1 MDGDL
6 KIGSE
11 ELVARLQ
18 AALGELSPE
27 LRKAAGFVL
36 ENPREVGV
44 SSVRGLAERAGVK
57 PNTLVRLANH
67 LDMPGYEAFRDVFRA
82 GLLKEEETYQDRA
95 RWLQSLSRKGRLGQ
109 LFAESA
115 ENAMRN
121 VERFYGET
129 DPADIERAVESILRA
144 RQTFVLGVGMNY
156 PVAHNFAY
164 LAGMAMDGIIALP
177 HGGTLPVDGLARA
190 DERDMLIAMTFRP
203 YRREVLESVQAAAE
217 KGMHVLAVSDSPAA
231 PIMDA
236 AEHRFVI
243 GTDTPQF
250 FHSTVA
256 LAAFFEVL
264 LGFLVARAG
273 SRAVASIESFH
284 ERREALGIYVQDS

>member
-1 MDGDL
+1 MDGDI

-27 LRKAAGFVL
+27 LRKAAAFVL

-57 PNTLVRLANH
+57 PNTLVRLANFFD
-67 LDMPGYEAFRDVFRA
+67 LPGYEAFRDVFRA
-82 GLLKEEETYQDRA
+82 GLLKDEETYQDRA
-95 RWLQSLSRKGRLGQ
+95 RWLQSLSRKGQLGQ
-109 LFAESA
+109 LFADSA
-115 ENAMRN
+115 GNAMRN

-129 DPADIERAVESILRA
+129 DPAEIERAVETILRA
-144 RQTFVLGVGMNY
+144 RRTFVLGVGMNY

-164 LAGMAMDGIIALP
+164 LAGMAMDGVVALP
-177 HGGTLPVDGLARA
+177 QGGILPVDGLARA
-190 DERDMLIAMTFRP
+190 DERDMLIALTFRP
-203 YRREVLESVQAAAE
+203 YRREVLEAVAAAAE

-231 PIMDA
+231 PIMDT
-236 AEHRFVI
+236 AEDRFVI

-256 LAAFFEVL
+256 LAAFFEAL
-264 LGFLVARAG
+264 LGFLVARG
-273 SRAVASIESFH
+273 GPRAVASIESFH
-284 ERREALGIYVQDS
+284 ERRRTLGIYVQDS